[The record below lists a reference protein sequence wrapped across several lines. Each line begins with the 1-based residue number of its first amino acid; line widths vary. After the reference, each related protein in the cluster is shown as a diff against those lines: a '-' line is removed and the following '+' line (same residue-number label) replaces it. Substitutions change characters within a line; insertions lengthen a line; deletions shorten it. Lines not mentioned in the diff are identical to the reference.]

1 MEAVPAIDGTCDP
14 RFRGV
19 REAFARNF
27 AKHDEV
33 GAAVSIRIGGAAV
46 VDLWGGYVDP
56 DRTIPWRRDSL
67 VNTYS
72 VGKGV
77 LATLVLAL
85 AERGYVDFDA
95 PVTDVW
101 PEFGAAGKAR
111 VTLRTLLA
119 HRAGL
124 PAVRERQSEGTML
137 DWERMCGALASQTPY
152 WEPDTRH
159 GYHINTLGFLV
170 GNVLRCIT
178 GTRVGETLRTHV
190 TGPLEADYWWGLP
203 QTEHRRVATVC
214 TATSNLTM
222 RGPEDWAKVFPP
234 SGDTERD
241 YMVWHTYF
249 NPSGLS
255 GFGAVNTR
263 EWRLAEIPS
272 TNGHGTA
279 RAVSSIYEALLGTGS
294 TPPLAGQNLLSEA
307 IATWSDGED
316 AILGQPSRFGLGF
329 QLPQPSRPLGP
340 NPRAFGHFGYGG
352 SLGFA
357 DPEAGIAF
365 SYLMNRPGERWQTPR
380 TQALIDALYESL
392 GAS

>member
-1 MEAVPAIDGTCDP
+1 
-14 RFRGV
+14 
-19 REAFARNF
+19 
-27 AKHDEV
+27 
-33 GAAVSIRIGGAAV
+33 
-46 VDLWGGYVDP
+46 
-56 DRTIPWRRDSL
+56 
-67 VNTYS
+67 
-72 VGKGV
+72 
-77 LATLVLAL
+77 
-85 AERGYVDFDA
+85 
-95 PVTDVW
+95 
-101 PEFGAAGKAR
+101 
-111 VTLRTLLA
+111 
-119 HRAGL
+119 
-124 PAVRERQSEGTML
+124 
-137 DWERMCGALASQTPY
+137 
-152 WEPDTRH
+152 
-159 GYHINTLGFLV
+159 
-170 GNVLRCIT
+170 
-178 GTRVGETLRTHV
+178 
-190 TGPLEADYWWGLP
+190 
-203 QTEHRRVATVC
+203 
-214 TATSNLTM
+214 M

-340 NPRAFGHFGYGG
+340 SPLAFGHFGYGG